1 MGQTTSADVFT
12 SRSAGVLNIIP
23 ENVWERQIHM
33 RQTNHKVNTNPEEYS
48 LVLKDGKLKDP
59 NNSNNKTNSTKR
71 PMKRKKRKPRPAMV
85 EARGEGGE
93 GGLPSHRERS
103 AASVATTSSRSS
115 PPSSSSSSS
124 SLSAINRRSVT
135 GRNPQELPNSV
146 RDQQQSKVKVPLPRR
161 AKTVSSSSSLSR
173 DLRNNNNAFP
183 NPENEE
189 ESFEQLIE
197 TTYLEQQQRKRRPPL
212 PHPVLYSPSSG
223 TPPVSEKH
231 LQQHNEPQHIQ
242 EANHENDNNNNN
254 NEDEDSVPV
263 RTPRRKRVPIPKR
276 PSISSASTAPTT
288 VPNPP
293 PPPSSSSSSR
303 SFSTT
308 LSMNNHL
315 NAHNNIH
322 EQEATQ
328 PKNNNLEK
336 LEKCLMQFPRYDDN
350 VEEYQEEATANNNMN
365 RPSSG
370 VRSFAP
376 SAMTKDSAQVRRMFG
391 VDGPRTQEEDHDIED
406 EDIDDENIDEEND
419 DEEVDDENVNIT
431 VSPRSGELT
440 GTPRNRPQDAT
451 SSQTAEQ
458 PTSKVVIIDFGHQTT
473 KVGFSHE
480 DRPRVVIPSCYNIE
494 EDPRNNNQKTI
505 KFGGTVSLQH
515 SVWFFKHGK
524 FTFSRHDEQGRE
536 IFVAF
541 VRYIA
546 KVLLGLKDAF
556 KGKTVMIALPYI
568 FGEDKDQMVMLCE
581 TFFHPSIQAKSLFL
595 CGTPLF
601 SFISA
606 AANHI
611 TENRSTAL
619 SVTVGHGIS
628 QVIPI
633 VDGCPFSTCGV
644 SSVVGGAL
652 QGEYLVTL
660 IKREVEREGVT
671 LDDSLISYESVE
683 KEKITNCSLVK
694 SFRLNKK
701 RPNECKAKFFKKTM
715 NPVKGVIEQVL
726 DHRCLC
732 PEFLFT
738 PRLYEKGR
746 PIVKRHSDPLSPNA
760 DSAQLSSTEEP
771 PMSAQSGSSTTSTS
785 KDDDIDQY
793 LGVVAL
799 IESCLK
805 KCPKEFH
812 ELLLSNVVVSGGP
825 SQIRNF
831 VEVSVWIEF

>member
-33 RQTNHKVNTNPEEYS
+33 RNTNVKVNTNPEEYS
-48 LVLKDGKLKDP
+48 IVLKDGKLKDP
-59 NNSNNKTNSTKR
+59 NNHSSTTTKR
-71 PMKRKKRKPRPAMV
+71 TTKRKKRRPRPPPANTTV
-85 EARGEGGE
+85 ASTEGRASTVARNTLPIQGSSEEAR
-93 GGLPSHRERS
+93 
-103 AASVATTSSRSS
+103 
-115 PPSSSSSSS
+115 SS
-124 SLSAINRRSVT
+124 SLLNNTSNNYGLNQV
-135 GRNPQELPNSV
+135 P
-146 RDQQQSKVKVPLPRR
+146 KVKPLPRR
-161 AKTVSSSSSLSR
+161 AKTISSSSSSAR
-173 DLRNNNNAFP
+173 EVIRNEAVTDFP
-183 NPENEE
+183 NENDEE
-189 ESFEQLIE
+189 TFDQLIE
-197 TTYLEQQQRKRRPPL
+197 ATYQETLNKSQPQQQPSRGNKRPPL
-212 PHPVLYSPSSG
+212 PHPVLYSPSQN
-223 TPPVSEKH
+223 PQPVR
-231 LQQHNEPQHIQ
+231 PQSSTTEISNTQQ
-242 EANHENDNNNNN
+242 EAENT
-254 NEDEDSVPV
+254 EDSVTL
-263 RTPRRKRVPIPKR
+263 RTPHEANRHDIFSKTNKNSHQYEDQDVEA
-276 PSISSASTAPTT
+276 SSH
-288 VPNPP
+288 
-293 PPPSSSSSSR
+293 R
-303 SFSTT
+303 
-308 LSMNNHL
+308 
-315 NAHNNIH
+315 
-322 EQEATQ
+322 ATSQ
-328 PKNNNLEK
+328 P
-336 LEKCLMQFPRYDDN
+336 
-350 VEEYQEEATANNNMN
+350 
-365 RPSSG
+365 G
-370 VRSFAP
+370 IRSFAP
-376 SAMTKDSAQVRRMFG
+376 SAMTKDSTNARKIFG
-391 VDGPRTQEEDHDIED
+391 VGQALHEEEDDD
-406 EDIDDENIDEEND
+406 EEAADIDDENIDEEND
-419 DEEVDDENVNIT
+419 DEVDEENAHTT
-431 VSPRSGELT
+431 VSSPRSGELT
-440 GTPRNRPQDAT
+440 GTPRNRSQDAT
-451 SSQTAEQ
+451 SSQPGNESEQ

-505 KFGGTVSLQH
+505 KFGGTISLQQTI
-515 SVWFFKHGK
+515 WFFKNGK

-546 KVLLGLKDAF
+546 KVLLGLQDAF

-611 TENRSTAL
+611 TDNRSTAL

-660 IKREVEREGVT
+660 IKKEVEREGVT
-671 LDDSLISYESVE
+671 LDDSLITYESVE

-715 NPVKGVIEQVL
+715 NPVKGVIEHVL

-732 PEFLFT
+732 PELLFT

-746 PIVKRHSDPLSPNA
+746 PIVRRISDALSANA

-771 PMSAQSGSSTTSTS
+771 PVSAQNGSSTTSN
-785 KDDDIDQY
+785 KDEEDPY

-799 IESCLK
+799 IENCLK

-831 VEVSVWIEF
+831 VEEDAPPFDFSVWYGMSFLSTSIDIDGRELEGLHCRVLLEEARMEHYTLDDVIISRSYVSYC